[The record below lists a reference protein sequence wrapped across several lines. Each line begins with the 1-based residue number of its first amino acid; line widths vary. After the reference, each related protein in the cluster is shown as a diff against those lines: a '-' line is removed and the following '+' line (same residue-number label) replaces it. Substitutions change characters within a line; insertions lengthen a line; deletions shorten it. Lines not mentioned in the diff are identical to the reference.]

1 MNKKAL
7 TAAVIITAAGTSNR
21 MGAGIKKEFRVLNNL
36 PVLLLSVKP
45 FVDSKL
51 FSNYIIVLPEIEFEK
66 GRNILTP
73 LNESFYFV
81 PGGLTR
87 QESVFNGLL
96 ALENKI
102 PGIVLIH
109 DGARP
114 WISKSVIEE
123 VYRMTSQNDAA
134 IPVVPSINAMK
145 SIDSRGTIITNLK
158 REFTVAAQ
166 TPQGFNFSKILSS
179 HRKAHN
185 DNLTYIDDAEIYS
198 KYAGQVAT
206 VAGDIENK
214 KITYQSDMESKR
226 RDGSK

>member
-102 PGIVLIH
+102 PDIVLIH